1 MRKDVGA
8 AEVAAMRPRGERR
21 ADRCAA
27 AGAAVAGTRPER
39 KTGCRADVSGGDD
52 GGKEGLCARR
62 VRSPRTAKSYADLLR
77 EARAQGTVEYALTTV
92 VFLSVMVACAALW
105 RAAADGTLG
114 RIAAQ
119 AASHVLDGSG
129 AIDIALY

>member
-1 MRKDVGA
+1 MRKDAGA
-8 AEVAAMRPRGERR
+8 AEAAAIRSRGERG
-21 ADRCAA
+21 ADCCTA
-27 AGAAVAGTRPER
+27 AGAAVAGARPER
-39 KTGCRADVSGGDD
+39 KTGCRADASGGGDS
-52 GGKEGLCARR
+52 GREGLCGTRA
-62 VRSPRTAKSYADLLR
+62 RSPRTAKSYADLLR

-92 VFLSVMVACAALW
+92 VFLSIMVACAALW